1 MYNTKRWH
9 EVQKHSTIQRNMVHH
24 NQSTPQ
30 NTEPKHKIQQYSTS
44 QQQKHTEQI
53 HHKIRPK
60 RDGIQTYLTP

>member
-24 NQSTPQ
+24 KALHRIQNQSTKYS
-30 NTEPKHKIQQYSTS
+30 NTAHHNNKN
-44 QQQKHTEQI
+44 HTEQI

-60 RDGIQTYLTP
+60 RDGIQTYLIP